1 MVRFKKQINLNPH
14 LFKKIIIDLTIIFL
28 FGAFDIRL
36 KSAKSFGVRCVNDSW
51 YTSMTSKRTYIEPNN
66 INAR

>member
-14 LFKKIIIDLTIIFL
+14 LFKKLIIDLTIIFL

-36 KSAKSFGVRCVNDSW
+36 KSAKSFGVRSVNDS
-51 YTSMTSKRTYIEPNN
+51 
-66 INAR
+66 